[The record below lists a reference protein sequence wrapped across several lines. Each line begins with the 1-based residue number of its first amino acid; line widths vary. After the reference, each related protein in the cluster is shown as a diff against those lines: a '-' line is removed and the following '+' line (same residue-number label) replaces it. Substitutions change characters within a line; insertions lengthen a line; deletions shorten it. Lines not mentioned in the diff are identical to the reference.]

1 MWLGDKSFDK
11 YPCDLFL
18 NILDS
23 IIGLS
28 AELGQ
33 YESDVEMGKQVWIS
47 DVVDDMI
54 QDSISHLEVSLFD
67 QNLEEFQTVIS
78 LVDIGFG
85 I

>member
-1 MWLGDKSFDK
+1 M
-11 YPCDLFL
+11 FL

-67 QNLEEFQTVIS
+67 QNLQRKRNRLIINIPKFYE
-78 LVDIGFG
+78 
-85 I
+85 